1 MTLFLGIMIIA
12 SPLLALG
19 LKVISAPHFIPLFKT
34 STMIAAARAS
44 LEVSEPTQRYWQN
57 QLQHQVLSTF
67 TDDTEFN
74 VDLPTGRIA
83 NDYTNTGPDA
93 K

>member
-1 MTLFLGIMIIA
+1 MRNS
-12 SPLLALG
+12 SPLLALATNVPSIP
-19 LKVISAPHFIPLFKT
+19 LSIPLFTT

-44 LEVSEPTQRYWQN
+44 FEASKPTKRFWQN

-67 TDDTEFN
+67 TDDTGFN